1 MQIFKSEIKDGI
13 AELVKSSA
21 SVAFY
26 SEALPYVPNDK
37 EIVLSKAIA
46 ENANQIDLY
55 YIKSILASSGWNK
68 NDDVF
73 DHAELWNARATP
85 EDKQFNY
92 MHDEKD
98 IIGHITNCYVT
109 DGDGNRLPDDINQN
123 SQLPTAFDI
132 TIGSVLYTSWSDKK
146 LKDRM
151 QKIIADVENG
161 KTWHV
166 SMECLFPAFDYA
178 LIDAKGEQK
187 IVKREE
193 ASAFLTKHLRA
204 YGGKGE
210 YNGYKVGRLLRNISF
225 SGVGLVEKP
234 ANPRSVILNKQHSTI
249 IFNES
254 KAEEITMQD
263 DLEVLKAE
271 LAEAK
276 EATDKLKDKMK
287 EEAGKMKE
295 EAGKMQEEAEKAKK
309 AKSEVEAT
317 VADLQAQLSEAQEAL
332 AAEKTDKKKMFEEM
346 IKMKKEKQ
354 MSKRKAELTEAGLD
368 ESEVEETSAQFESLA
383 DEMFDSV
390 VAALKKA
397 KMAAK
402 PKQTASEMKE
412 GEKPTGP
419 EGDKVKGKP
428 KAKADEEVDSN
439 EADAS
444 VLDSA
449 KADSDIPMAVT
460 AEEENI
466 RSFAS
471 EWFSSSVLKTTA
483 NIK

>member
-271 LAEAK
+271 LAQAK
-276 EATDKLKDKMK
+276 EATDKLKD
-287 EEAGKMKE
+287 KMKE

-368 ESEVEETSAQFESLA
+368 DSEAEETSAQFESLA

>member
-254 KAEEITMQD
+254 KAEEIIMQD

-276 EATDKLKDKMK
+276 EATDKLKD
-287 EEAGKMKE
+287 KMKE

>member
-1 MQIFKSEIKDGI
+1 MKVYKSEIKDGLGEVIQSNSI
-13 AELVKSSA
+13 A
-21 SVAFY
+21 FC
-26 SEALPYVPNDK
+26 SEATPYSPTEFDM
-37 EIVLSKAIA
+37 SSFKAVA
-46 ENANQIDLY
+46 ENKNQLDLY
-55 YIKSILASSGWNK
+55 YIKSILASAGWNK

-73 DHAELWNARATP
+73 DTAEMWRARSTP

-98 IIGHITNCYVT
+98 IIGHITGSYVSDQT
-109 DGDGNRLPDDINQN
+109 GNKIDDINEF
-123 SQLPTAFDI
+123 SQLPNAFDI
-132 TIGSVLYTSWSDKK
+132 VVGSVLYTSWSSPE
-146 LKDRM
+146 LKSRM
-151 QKIIADVENG
+151 KNIIQDIESG
-161 KTWHV
+161 DSWHV

-178 LIDAKGEQK
+178 LIDSEGSQK

-193 ASAFLTKHLRA
+193 TSAFLTKHLRA

-210 YNGYKVGRLLRNISF
+210 YNGYKVGRLLRDISF
-225 SGVGLVEKP
+225 SGIGLVKKP
-234 ANPRSVILNKQHSTI
+234 ANPRSVILNKQQSI

-254 KAEEITMQD
+254 KAQEINMQD

-276 EATDKLKDKMK
+276 EAKD
-287 EEAGKMKE
+287 KMKE

-332 AAEKTDKKKMFEEM
+332 AAEKSDKKKMFEEM
-346 IKMKKEKQ
+346 MKMKKEKQ
-354 MSKRKAELTEAGLD
+354 MSKRKADLAEAGLD
-368 ESEVEETSAQFESLA
+368 EVEAEETSVQFESLA
-383 DEMFDSV
+383 DDMFETV

-402 PKQTASEMKE
+402 QTPSEMKE

-419 EGDKVKGKP
+419 EGDKAKKN
-428 KAKADEEVDSN
+428 AKAESEIDANEANASELDSVEVD
-439 EADAS
+439 
-444 VLDSA
+444 VT
-449 KADSDIPMAVT
+449 DIPMAET
-460 AEEENI
+460 AEEESI

-471 EWFSSSVLKTTA
+471 DWFGKNVLKTTA